1 MSNEQQRQAAIL
13 ACLVTR
19 AEDAL
24 RELAQAVR
32 EMAK

>member
-24 RELAQAVR
+24 RNLAEAVR
-32 EMAK
+32 EMGR